1 MAITIRRLTQA
12 SDEALGVT
20 SGNEV
25 IWGISRTT
33 KPIIQA
39 IPTVAGTAATYVTN
53 SSTQPTDFTSM
64 VKSSSGDQTEAYQ
77 DILINEGESYIGVQ
91 VTSGT
96 WDITI
101 SGTVDMDVRNV

>member
-1 MAITIRRLTQA
+1 MPITIKQLTTA

-53 SSTQPTDFTSM
+53 SATQPTDFTTM
-64 VKSSSGDQTEAYQ
+64 VKASSGDQTDAYQ
-77 DILINEGESYIGVQ
+77 DILVNEGESYIGIQ
-91 VTSGT
+91 VASGT

-101 SGTVDMDVRNV
+101 SGTVDTDVRKV